1 MSAEKADFVIGSG
14 PAGISVARALLDAG
28 RKVVLVDDG
37 KRAEPEALAR
47 RDTMAASDPA
57 TWTRAARAAYM
68 APQFAAPP
76 GQVRRYGSDFAME
89 LADATFASAPP
100 DFALR
105 ASRAAGGLSNLWG
118 AAVLPYAQSDM
129 AGWPIG
135 EADLA
140 PHYRAVATF
149 VPIAGRTDDL
159 AGLFPAL
166 SIDDCTSIEPSPQA
180 RTFLARLGAAKPGLN
195 RLGIRAGAARQA
207 VAAGCRQCGLCLHG
221 CPWSLIYSAQSSLDD
236 LRGHPRL
243 TYRPGSVVTHVS
255 EDDGGVRLGLSNGQ
269 AETGGRVFLAAGVL
283 ETARLLLASEL
294 VAGERLTLRDSQ
306 HAFLPALQ
314 WRFNRVAPDR
324 PPYHTLP
331 QAFLELGDAAI
342 SPFLVHAQIYTWNEH
357 FAADLVANYGRLPG
371 SAPLLRQLARR
382 LVVAQIFLHSA
393 HSARLH
399 LRLAADGRLD
409 ASIEPSPD
417 TGAVLAGAAERIGAA
432 LALGGLRA
440 LTFARR
446 DGAPGSSFHVGA
458 SLPMTSTPK
467 AGQSD
472 PLGRP
477 AGLRR
482 IHVVDASVLPAVPAT
497 TITFSVMANAH
508 RIGTAA
514 CA

>member
-1 MSAEKADFVIGSG
+1 MTAEQADFVIGSG
-14 PAGISVARALLDAG
+14 PAGISVARALLEAG
-28 RKVVLVDDG
+28 REVVLVDGG
-37 KRAEPEALAR
+37 KLAEPEALIR
-47 RDTMAASDPA
+47 RDAMASSDPA
-57 TWTRAARAAYM
+57 TWTTEARNSYM

-89 LADATFASAPP
+89 PAGATFASAPP

-129 AGWPIG
+129 ADWPIG
-135 EADLA
+135 AADLA

-149 VPIAGRTDDL
+149 MPVAGRTDDL
-159 AGLFPAL
+159 AQIFTAQSLDGCP
-166 SIDDCTSIEPSPQA
+166 SIDPSSQA
-180 RTFLARLGAAKPGLN
+180 RTLLARLGAADARLH

-243 TYRPGSVVTHVS
+243 TYRAGSVVTHLS
-255 EDDGGVRLGLSNGQ
+255 EADGGVRLALADGRV
-269 AETGGRVFLAAGVL
+269 ETGGRVFLAAGVL

-294 VAGERLTLRDSQ
+294 VPEGKLTLRDSQ

-331 QAFLELGDAAI
+331 QAFLELSEKAV

-409 ASIEPSPD
+409 ASVELGPD
-417 TGAVLAGAAERIGAA
+417 TGAVLAGAAQRISAA

-458 SLPMTSTPK
+458 SLPMARTPK

-472 PLGRP
+472 LLGRP
-477 AGLRR
+477 AGLRH